1 MATLEFDKIEE
12 TCGNVY
18 LIDENL
24 CLSNSY
30 QIINKNF
37 ATLSASLVKLDSY
50 GNSFNILYA
59 NFASNSAKW
68 ITSINN
74 WETLSAKW
82 ISAETTVRQ
91 LSSNWQTTI
100 NLIYNKIINLQTYY
114 ADENFYKT
122 TILNWLTTNF
132 INYFPENQ
140 IINVNVY
147 LSNPESFT
155 WLFFREY
162 YENCLPPNTG
172 RSGNCAVSLP
182 AHPCNE
188 VVVSGAVQEGGRC
201 TNATKYCTQSSATT
215 VGGLNNIQCP
225 VFGAKSISFNIPY
238 STTDLSLTRVIS
250 IKYIKGKTNIQLYT

>member
-37 ATLSASLVKLDSY
+37 ATLSASLVNLDLY
-50 GNSFNILYA
+50 GNDFNILYA

-74 WETLSAKW
+74 WETLSARW

-91 LSSNWQTTI
+91 LSSNWQTPV
-100 NLIYNKIINLQTYY
+100 NLVYNKIIDLQTYY
-114 ADENFYKT
+114 GNENSYKT
-122 TILNWLTTNF
+122 TILNWLTVNF
-132 INYFPENQ
+132 IKYFPENQ

-147 LSNPESFT
+147 LSNPTFFT
-155 WLFFREY
+155 WLYVREY
-162 YENCLPPNTG
+162 YENCVPPNTA
-172 RSGNCAVSLP
+172 SVGNCSVSLP
-182 AHPCNE
+182 PHPCNE
-188 VVVSGAVQEGGRC
+188 VTVSGVVQAGGGC
-201 TNATKYCTQSSATT
+201 TNATAYCTQQSTT
-215 VGGLNNIQCP
+215 ITGLDNIRCP
-225 VFGAKSISFNIPY
+225 TFGAQSISFNIPY

-250 IKYIKGKTNIQLYT
+250 IKYIKRKTNIQLYT